1 MNQEGN
7 QWVFNSGI
15 ETLPLIFKEKYSEN
29 LSLIGVNLS
38 DPSEYILNPEKEN
51 PENIQY
57 LLKINKFSKI
67 ENYQESFV
75 ITYGIL
81 TVLFDKNLKIMNY
94 EFQSLSHKEYRNEEE
109 SNDLLTLNDFG
120 ITPQFSRTLV
130 ISEVLTEMIDSI
142 NDTVYKF
149 K

>member
-94 EFQSLSHKEYRNEEE
+94 EFQSLSHKEYRNEE
-109 SNDLLTLNDFG
+109 
-120 ITPQFSRTLV
+120 
-130 ISEVLTEMIDSI
+130 
-142 NDTVYKF
+142 
-149 K
+149 